1 MKQAKACTTIRRGVC
16 CGWSRMCE
24 PRLSL
29 LVVEGEP
36 SLAELWGRGLEGQAE
51 ATVAASLQQG
61 RETLARR
68 RFDAVLVEL
77 RLPDGDGADLLGEIG
92 GRASVIV
99 IADGGERD
107 AALAALG

>member
-51 ATVAASLQQG
+51 ATGAASLQQG
-61 RETLARR
+61 RETAARR
-68 RFDAVLVEL
+68 RVGAGLGGV
-77 RLPDGDGADLLGEIG
+77 RLPAGGGGGLLGGTG
-92 GRASVIV
+92 G
-99 IADGGERD
+99 GGWVGVF
-107 AALAALG
+107 ATGGGGAGG